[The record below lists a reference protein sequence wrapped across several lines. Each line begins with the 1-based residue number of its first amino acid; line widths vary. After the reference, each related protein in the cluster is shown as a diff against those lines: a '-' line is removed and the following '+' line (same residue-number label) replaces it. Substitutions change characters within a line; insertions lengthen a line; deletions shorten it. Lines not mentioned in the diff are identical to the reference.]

1 MAKNKLTN
9 LEVLNLSPKASHYSV
24 SDGGGL
30 YIKVYPNGRKQ
41 WILRKS
47 SNGKASNTPLGD
59 YPKLSIA
66 DARTKASELAAS
78 FVDGRK
84 HTEER
89 PMLFG
94 ELVDKW
100 LETKNIR
107 QSTLYQLKS
116 LLKTLY
122 PLYTKEL
129 KSITAIEARQCVMGL
144 VNNEHIARA
153 KMVLGLLAQ
162 IERFGMALGLVD
174 FARLQYIH
182 TTLPKHFCVHRRS
195 VTADRLPE
203 LFEIAKSNVKYNTD
217 KIDILKA
224 LCLTL
229 GRIKEVVS
237 LRYAWIDL
245 DEDIITIPAE
255 FMKCKREHRI
265 PICRQLHQVL
275 VRRADNS
282 TGFVFPSS
290 RPAGHLCANVSFKRM
305 GIGDLICSHGFR
317 SMGRSWMALNGYDF
331 AASEYCL
338 AHTVENSTQAA
349 YQRYDYLEQRRKIM
363 QDWGDYVEKCYS
375 PFFPEG

>member
-1 MAKNKLTN
+1 MATCKLTN
-9 LEVLNLSPKASHYSV
+9 LEVLNLSPKSSHYSI

-66 DARTKASELAAS
+66 DARIKAKELSAS

-84 HTEER
+84 HTEQS

-100 LETKNIR
+100 LETKTIR

-116 LLKTLY
+116 RLKTLY

-144 VNNEHIARA
+144 VNNDHIATA
-153 KMVLGLLAQ
+153 KNALGLLAQ

-174 FARLQYIH
+174 FPRLQYIH
-182 TTLPKHFCVHRRS
+182 STLPKHYRVHRRS

-203 LFEIAKSNVKYNTD
+203 LFELAKSNIKYRTD
-217 KIDILKA
+217 KIDILKV

-229 GRIKEVVS
+229 GRINEVVS
-237 LRYAWIDL
+237 LQYAWIDF

-255 FMKCKREHRI
+255 FMKCKRDHRI
-265 PICRQLHQVL
+265 PICKQLHQVL
-275 VRRADNS
+275 VRRANNS

-290 RPAGHLCANVSFKRM
+290 NSSGHLCSHVSFNSL
-305 GIGDLICSHGFR
+305 GISDLICPHGFR

-363 QDWGDYVEKCYS
+363 QDWGDYVETCYS
-375 PFFPEG
+375 PFFPED

>member
-9 LEVLNLSPKASHYSV
+9 LEVLNLSPKDAHYSV

-47 SNGKASNTPLGD
+47 SNGKATSTPLGD

-66 DARTKASELAAS
+66 DARAKASELAAS
-78 FVDGRK
+78 FADGRK
-84 HTEER
+84 HTEVR
-89 PMLFG
+89 PILFG
-94 ELVDKW
+94 ELVDQW

-107 QSTLYQLKS
+107 QSTLYELKS
-116 LLKTLY
+116 RLKYLS

-129 KSITAIEARQCVMGL
+129 KNITAIEARQCVMGL

-153 KMVLGLLAQ
+153 KTVLGLLAQ
-162 IERFGMALGLVD
+162 IERFGMALGLAEY
-174 FARLQYIH
+174 ARLQHIH
-182 TTLPKHFCVHRRS
+182 TTLPKHYRVHRRS

-203 LFEIAKSNVKYNTD
+203 IFEIAKSNVKYHTNR
-217 KIDILKA
+217 IDILKV

-229 GRIKEVVS
+229 GRISEVVS

-290 RPAGHLCANVSFKRM
+290 RPAGHMCTNVVFK
-305 GIGDLICSHGFR
+305 GIGINDLICPHGFR

-375 PFFPEG
+375 PFFPED